1 MRKSKGS
8 EGQDRR
14 SSGQDALC
22 AVSSL
27 DLTKVVR

>member
-1 MRKSKGS
+1 MRKSKGR
-8 EGQDRR
+8 EGQDR

-22 AVSSL
+22 ALSSL